1 MPRSATLSATFYDTW
16 CPGFYTFSINKS
28 NGEQVHVSVKLPA
41 GPLVDYLE
49 FSRSIAQALHPV
61 DEKAIEGI
69 DCITGKLVTHRV
81 SMAPSAQVGW
91 WPNAGS
97 ALQSVLISEDGR
109 TLDQLAV
116 DSGPVEASETPGLEL
131 AGPTR
136 VQVVELP
143 MTHELTDDDRRA
155 LEELLP
161 KLPKL
166 RYPISDEAA
175 AAFMEAY
182 LSLRDRPAWEPIL
195 ITTRTI
201 ERRRYRQDAA
211 MQHHRQAL
219 QEEFANGRLIS
230 VDRTHVPT
238 VALAF
243 GCYIPREQAIAYLA
257 RVGLSYGDQ
266 ESAGQDAPRPDLEPQ
281 AAPDLS
287 VVPAESKGAVG
298 NRKLTDEQRKAV
310 VKRHR
315 ELDYAGVH
323 NPSVQTAAEFGIS
336 DRYVRKLVEVAE
348 EEETAA
354 KEAQKAAAEAERAGR
369 IDHLLVSGEK

>member
-1 MPRSATLSATFYDTW
+1 M
-16 CPGFYTFSINKS
+16 
-28 NGEQVHVSVKLPA
+28 
-41 GPLVDYLE
+41 
-49 FSRSIAQALHPV
+49 SIAQALHPV
-61 DEKAIEGI
+61 DEKAIKDI
-69 DCITGKLVTHRV
+69 DCIIGKLVTHRV
-81 SMAPSAQVGW
+81 PMAPPAQAGW

-116 DSGPVEASETPGLEL
+116 DSGPLAASETPGLDL

-155 LEELLP
+155 LVELLP

-182 LSLRDRPAWEPIL
+182 RSLRDRPAWEPIL

-201 ERRRYRQDAA
+201 EQRKYRQDAA

-219 QEEFANGRLIS
+219 QEEFANGRLVS
-230 VDRTHVPT
+230 VDSSHVPT
-238 VALAF
+238 VALAA
-243 GCYIPREQAIAYLA
+243 GSYIPREQAIAYLA
-257 RVGLSYGDQ
+257 RVGLSYCDQ
-266 ESAGQDAPRPDLEPQ
+266 DSAGQDAPRPDLEPQ
-281 AAPDLS
+281 AAPAPS
-287 VVPAESKGAVG
+287 VVPPESKGAVG

-310 VKRHR
+310 VERHR
-315 ELDYAGVH
+315 ELDRAGVH
-323 NPSVQTAAEFGIS
+323 NPSVQTAEEFGIS
-336 DRYVRKLVEVAE
+336 DRYVRILVRAAAE
-348 EEETAA
+348 EEA
-354 KEAQKAAAEAERAGR
+354 AAAEAEKAGR
-369 IDHLLVSGEK
+369 IDHLLVSREK